1 MTARGRTVALVAC
14 ASAKRSE
21 PAPAAELYL
30 SGLFIKARSYAER
43 HASAWYVLSAKHGL
57 LDPVTVIEPYDVTLN
72 TMGVRRRRAWASLV
86 SEQLEGVVRSGDR
99 VIVLAGA
106 RYREGI
112 VPGLRARS
120 VRVEIPLEGLRIGE
134 QLAWLTRAVEADT

>member
-1 MTARGRTVALVAC
+1 VALVAC

-21 PAPAAELYL
+21 PALAADVYV
-30 SGLFIKARSYAER
+30 SSLFVKARTYAER

-57 LDPVTVIEPYDVTLN
+57 VEAATVIEPYDVTLN
-72 TMGVRRRRAWASLV
+72 TMGVRMRRAWAALV

-99 VIVLAGA
+99 VIMLAGA
-106 RYREGI
+106 RYRDGI
-112 VPGLRARS
+112 VPGLRARR

-134 QLAWLTRAVEADT
+134 QLAWLTRAATVDT